1 MTNRKWSYNNKPY
14 PEKCQIVFHSSRNIC
29 LGSQGRT
36 LFGGIVKKTTS
47 SLGKK
52 WRARCPDSGW
62 SAVLFLL
69 KSDLKYMKF
78 RFLGLKISNDKW
90 LLQAREKHMHCLVP
104 MKSARARTQSPLHQ
118 HFCSSLGWV
127 TMCVVHCGPV
137 SATVSTEWEVWGRE
151 QSLLHAKV
159 NSTPAGNYPYLHWER
174 KYLLGKRS
182 HETEE
187 EGDSSLYFPVLP
199 WDKGLL
205 ASALDVA
212 GLVACGLF
220 GLILVQHT
228 LFWRIIVVC

>member
-1 MTNRKWSYNNKPY
+1 MTIKQFKRQRLEGRSDQVMGKIWRQTEIQQRRAGEGRMTNRKWSYNNKPY

-47 SLGKK
+47 SLGKM

-78 RFLGLKISNDKW
+78 RFLGLKIWNDKW
-90 LLQAREKHMHCLVP
+90 LLEAREKHMHCLVP
-104 MKSARARTQSPLHQ
+104 RKSARARTQSPLHQ

-137 SATVSTEWEVWGRE
+137 SATVSTE
-151 QSLLHAKV
+151 
-159 NSTPAGNYPYLHWER
+159 
-174 KYLLGKRS
+174 
-182 HETEE
+182 
-187 EGDSSLYFPVLP
+187 
-199 WDKGLL
+199 
-205 ASALDVA
+205 
-212 GLVACGLF
+212 
-220 GLILVQHT
+220 
-228 LFWRIIVVC
+228 